1 MNNEIKN
8 NIDDAMFNFF
18 LEADNA
24 TINDS
29 LKNNIQNLDDYTK
42 KKKQIMFLAKAM
54 ANKKH
59 NESLL
64 ELATKF
70 QEAILQ
76 NIEKPIAI
84 LKQLIQNNTS
94 LALYRNLD
102 KFSREDII
110 EIIKDK
116 NFVEILEQLD
126 KNDEL

>member
-8 NIDDAMFNFF
+8 NIDDALFNFF

-29 LKNNIQNLDDYTK
+29 LKNNIQNIDDYTK

-70 QEAILQ
+70 QEAILE

-116 NFVEILEQLD
+116 NFVELLEQLD
-126 KNDEL
+126 KNDE

>member
-8 NIDDAMFNFF
+8 NIDDALFNFF

-70 QEAILQ
+70 QEAILE

-84 LKQLIQNNTS
+84 QVKRI
-94 LALYRNLD
+94 
-102 KFSREDII
+102 
-110 EIIKDK
+110 
-116 NFVEILEQLD
+116 
-126 KNDEL
+126 